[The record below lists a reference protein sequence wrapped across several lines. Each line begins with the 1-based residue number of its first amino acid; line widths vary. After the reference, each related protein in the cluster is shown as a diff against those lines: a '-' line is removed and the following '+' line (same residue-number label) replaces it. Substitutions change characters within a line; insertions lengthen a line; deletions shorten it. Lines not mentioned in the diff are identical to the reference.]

1 MRQILILF
9 SALLFQAMVL
19 SSPASA
25 QMDAPVRQGER
36 LTEDRILELFSGQ
49 THIGVYNG
57 GNSFV
62 ETHYADTRVYYEEEG
77 DEPDYGVWTMRD
89 QMLCFVYRSD
99 RYSGGCFRV
108 YKVSNCYYFF
118 YENMPYREDELQTNN
133 WNSKGYMEG
142 TDNDCDP
149 GIS

>member
-1 MRQILILF
+1 MRILF
-9 SALLFQAMVL
+9 LFLCVYVNSFALNAF
-19 SSPASA
+19 A
-25 QMDAPVRQGER
+25 QDATTKSIRQGER

-49 THIGVYNG
+49 KHLGIYNG

-62 ETHYADTRVYYEEEG
+62 ETHYPDTRVYYEEEG

-108 YKVSNCYYFF
+108 YKVSNCFYFF
-118 YENMPYREDELQTNN
+118 YENMPYRKDELQTEN
-133 WNSKGYMEG
+133 WNSKGFMEG